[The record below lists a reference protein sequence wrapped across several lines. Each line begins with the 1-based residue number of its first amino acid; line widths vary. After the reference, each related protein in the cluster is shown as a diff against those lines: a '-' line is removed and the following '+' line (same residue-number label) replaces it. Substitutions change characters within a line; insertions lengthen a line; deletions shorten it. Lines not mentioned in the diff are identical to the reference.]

1 MKKKKKKFYYCP
13 ALASKVIDKVGAGD
27 AMLAM
32 ASISIKNKIHPIKI
46 LLNSSIAASTVVS
59 GVGNS
64 KSINKKYFIKSL
76 SHFSK

>member
-1 MKKKKKKFYYCP
+1 
-13 ALASKVIDKVGAGD
+13 
-27 AMLAM
+27 MLAM

-64 KSINKKYFIKSL
+64 KSIKKIFYKELVTF
-76 SHFSK
+76 